1 MKGTL
6 RNILALI
13 LAMLMALSLAACE
26 EKNEGEKGGGKGD
39 GATPVVK
46 DPGDDPGLY
55 LAMAMENTLNEM
67 KDRYQGSPLAAI
79 AGVLEPSGTVSV
91 SGDVETE
98 NGLLFQNEHYAVI
111 NDLSLAYDLDE
122 KSFLVNF
129 DLSSGGIK
137 AALGMCLSPDFVG
150 ISFPFLTDN
159 NDFYGIRPRDL
170 ATQLPNS
177 YLWETLSEEL
187 NVRDLEQIDAM
198 LDVLWGAELLDVDG
212 LVKDVQDLS
221 TDFIKDLDVDYEKG
235 DVELDGKEVSGY
247 VFTASVDSEDLARMM
262 EKVYD
267 IILDMPLWDTLI
279 DLQMIKAG
287 IDSDV
292 DVDQRE
298 LLAEMLNESLDGAL
312 EEIRSEDLRFDYT
325 YYVADKKVVSMT
337 AHEHEYGI
345 DYSVNFFDGGDITGT
360 VSGERVAAM
369 DIMGEPLIVPT
380 EFSFS
385 SHVSDRGGYT
395 HEITLTSDGETV
407 TIAAGWDGDDL
418 SLDFDFPYADSIS
431 LTCGLK
437 TTKKGFEIKDLSC
450 RNGDT
455 AVHLPFDLTLTY
467 TGGESITKPQDTQD
481 ILTMEDTELRDFL
494 TGGILRGI
502 LSSESESDTTPPSVT
517 P

>member
-198 LDVLWGAELLDVDG
+198 LDVLWDAELLDVGG
-212 LVKDVQDLS
+212 LVKNVQDLS
-221 TDFIKDLDVDYEKG
+221 MDFIKDLDVDYEKG
-235 DVELDGKEVSGY
+235 NVELDGKDVSGY
-247 VFTASVDSEDLARMM
+247 VFTAAVDSEDLARMM

-287 IDSDV
+287 IDS